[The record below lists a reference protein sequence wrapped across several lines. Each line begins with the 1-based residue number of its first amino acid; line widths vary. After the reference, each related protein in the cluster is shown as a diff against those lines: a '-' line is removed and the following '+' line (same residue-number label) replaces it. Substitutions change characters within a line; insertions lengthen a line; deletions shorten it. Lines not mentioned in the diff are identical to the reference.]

1 MTGLEI
7 LGTGRCLP
15 ARAVTNLELSR
26 TVDTSDE
33 WITTRTGIGQRYFCQ
48 GDENCTTLAIG
59 AGRQAMAAAGI
70 SSSEVG
76 VCLVATFSPQ
86 YALPATACL
95 VQSALELPTD
105 IPCFD
110 LNAACSGFL
119 YALETARALLAD
131 NPRPYALV
139 IGAEQ
144 LSRMLDFEDRTTCVL
159 FGDGGGAVVARL
171 SPHHLYA
178 NLLGARGDHAPLWA
192 YGPGCEP
199 GLLQMD
205 GQAVFR
211 FAVEIIPH
219 CIKGILGK
227 TALGLD
233 EVDLVICH
241 QANSRIIDHVVKKL
255 NAPPEQFYKNMSRY
269 GNTSAASIPLAL
281 DELMEAG
288 RLTHG
293 TRVIC
298 VGFGGGLTWGG
309 TLITF

>member
-15 ARAVTNLELSR
+15 TRAVTNEELSR
-26 TVDTSDE
+26 TVDTSDQ
-33 WITTRTGIGQRYFCQ
+33 WITTRTGIEQRYFCE
-48 GDENCTTLAIG
+48 DESCTSLAIG
-59 AGRQAMAAAGI
+59 AGRQAVAAAGI
-70 SSSEVG
+70 ASHDVG
-76 VCLVATFSPQ
+76 VCIVATFSPQ
-86 YALPATACL
+86 YAIPATACL
-95 VQSALELPTD
+95 VQAALGLPTD

-131 NPRPYALV
+131 SPRPYALV

-144 LSRMLDFEDRTTCVL
+144 LSRMLDFGDRTTCVL
-159 FGDGGGAVVARL
+159 FGDGGGAVVVGL
-171 SPHHLYA
+171 SKNHLYA
-178 NLLGARGDHAPLWA
+178 NMLGARGDQASLWA
-192 YGPGCEP
+192 YGAGSKPSV
-199 GLLQMD
+199 LHMD

-219 CIKGILGK
+219 CINTILDK
-227 TALGLD
+227 TGLPLED
-233 EVDLVICH
+233 VDLVVCH

-255 NAPPEQFYKNMSRY
+255 NVPPEQFYKNMHRY

-288 RLTHG
+288 RLPSG

-309 TLITF
+309 TLLTF